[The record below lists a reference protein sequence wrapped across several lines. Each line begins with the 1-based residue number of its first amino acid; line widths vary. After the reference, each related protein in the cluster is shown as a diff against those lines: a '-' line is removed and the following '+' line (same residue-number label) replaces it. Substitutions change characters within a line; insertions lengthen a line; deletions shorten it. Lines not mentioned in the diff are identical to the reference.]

1 MRKDSIADAAL
12 KQAYEL
18 YQFSEKGFHGSGID
32 ADDVPVLAPQVSKL
46 KKEDEPWNP
55 ESAFYGNK
63 PRGSGPPVLSYGEEQ
78 GTGEYNSMEKQLTKL
93 MSMQENLSG
102 QLRRARQLGNFQEEH
117 RIVQER
123 NDVMKAISAVEAQ
136 MMVLD
141 NGRFRRGMNDGMMYE
156 SQNHQ
161 DEANPFEGDDE
172 ENFSEFV
179 SMINTNDRKIAELEA
194 ALLSFAEGKNL
205 KSPGADDSADPGQ
218 SYSTEDSEE
227 DDEEEDDDEVLGNG

>member
-46 KKEDEPWNP
+46 KKEDKPWQP

-63 PRGSGPPVLSYGEEQ
+63 PRGSGPPVFSYGEEQ
-78 GTGEYNSMEKQLTKL
+78 GTGEYNSMQAQLTRL
-93 MSMQENLSG
+93 MEMQENLGG
-102 QLRRARQLGNFQEEH
+102 QLRRARQMGHFKEEH

-123 NDVMKAISAVEAQ
+123 NDVLKEISAIEAK
-136 MMVLD
+136 MMVND
-141 NGRFRRGMNDGMMYE
+141 NGRFRRDMNDGLMYE

-161 DEANPFEGDDE
+161 DEANPFDE
-172 ENFSEFV
+172 AENFAEFV
-179 SMINTNDRKIAELEA
+179 SAIDENDRKIAALEA
-194 ALLSFAEGKNL
+194 ALISFAEGKNL
-205 KSPGADDSADPGQ
+205 KSAGGDDSADPGQ
-218 SYSTEDSEE
+218 SYSPADDEE
-227 DDEEEDDDEVLGNG
+227 DDEEEDDDEIVGNG